1 MDKLTAIKETIKKLP
16 VVSAASIAELAA
28 SLPEILAM
36 VNEKHSILDKY
47 CADQCLRKN
56 FELAQGLNANL
67 GRTLLAVYQFHLY
80 ETLVDELLWIANVL
94 RNRDFEDGYF
104 GQVID
109 IWIMVIH
116 ALIPPKA
123 AQELVRPLDHL
134 SANLSALLETM
145 PPPEPAVDAELKG
158 FMKLLLE
165 KKRRAATEL
174 IISGIT
180 KEQPASAQCHGLI
193 IPALDMVGAL
203 WQKNKI
209 TAADEHAATEI
220 CRYIIFR
227 LCDLTT
233 PAKPLG
239 LKALVACVPGEDHE
253 LGAALLANYLESKG
267 WTVYFT
273 GPDTP
278 GPDIVK
284 AASGSGAEAV
294 FLSVTMVGNLPAAA
308 DLLRALRSAAPK
320 AKLAIGGRAAGI
332 ARNALNKMCD
342 VVTDDLELGHRQIL
356 GWIGGHA

>member
-1 MDKLTAIKETIKKLP
+1 MDKPLPLKATIKKLP
-16 VVSAASIAELAA
+16 AVSDASVDEFTK
-28 SLPEILAM
+28 SLPEILAL
-36 VNEKHSILDKY
+36 VNEKHSILEKY

-80 ETLVDELLWIANVL
+80 EALVDEFLWFASVL
-94 RNRDFEDGYF
+94 RNRGFEDEYI

-134 SANLSALLETM
+134 SANLSALPETI
-145 PPPEPAVDAELKG
+145 PPPEPAMDAELKE
-158 FMKLLLE
+158 FMTLLLG
-165 KKRRAATEL
+165 KKRRAATEF

-180 KEQPASAQCHGLI
+180 KERPGPAQCHRLI
-193 IPALDMVGAL
+193 MPALDMVGAL

-209 TAADEHAATEI
+209 TVADEHAATEI

-227 LCDLTT
+227 LCDLTP

-239 LKALVACVPGEDHE
+239 LKALVACVPGENHE
-253 LGAALLANYLESKG
+253 LGAALLASFLESKG

-284 AASGSGAEAV
+284 AASGNGAEAV
-294 FLSVTMVGNLPAAA
+294 FLSVTMVGNLSAAA
-308 DLLRALRSAAPK
+308 ELLRALRSAAPK

-332 ARNALNKMCD
+332 ARDALNKMCD
-342 VVTDDLELGHRQIL
+342 VVTDDLELAHRQIL